1 MFCKLHSGIWKPV
14 IIQSFYCSKIYDRNP
29 WVSLRETVSFHRK
42 LVGPRRKTVS
52 LYLKTHGN
60 PQTKPTGKLTKF
72 FEKFFFKNPRVKT
85 HKNPRGPAR
94 AVGFQLVRTRE
105 FPWVLT
111 RGFPLCRWPTT
122 NPWNDIVL
130 WRWTIFGKILSITS
144 VLHWSITYVV
154 HLCITYGS
162 LLT

>member
-72 FEKFFFKNPRVKT
+72 FEIFFFKTRGSKPTRT
-85 HKNPRGPAR
+85 HGDPQDPWVFNSWGPVSSRGFWPAGSRCVGDLEPKNP
-94 AVGFQLVRTRE
+94 L
-105 FPWVLT
+105 
-111 RGFPLCRWPTT
+111 PLFCYKTCMR
-122 NPWNDIVL
+122 
-130 WRWTIFGKILSITS
+130 TIFQACYFLFSF
-144 VLHWSITYVV
+144 
-154 HLCITYGS
+154 
-162 LLT
+162 